1 VPQLAP
7 HVPDV
12 AETAPTQGRQHAP
25 HLANAQY
32 LAILLVVSGNL
43 ISGLRDTVP
52 AAGAA
57 YLFVNLFHMPVF
69 IILAGYFSRNFSFSK
84 GKARDLITKLAL
96 PYVLFEIAYSLLEW
110 QINGR
115 DHLTISLLD
124 PSYLTWFLLA
134 LFAWRLSTPVWQQ
147 IRWPLAVAVVVSVL
161 SYTGPLSSQLDM
173 HRVFGMTP
181 FFVLGLCLTPER
193 LAYLRLTWVRIGG
206 ALVLAAGLAASF
218 VAKDHMND
226 RWLHWRTTN
235 ADLGVSE
242 LTGSAVH
249 LGLLLAGA
257 ILAAAFLAVVP
268 RRKTWFTS
276 LGTAT
281 IYAYLLHGFVVK
293 LIQYKD
299 LDTESALQSLPGLLL
314 LLVAGAALAT
324 ILCSKPVVRTM
335 RWAVEPNLRWAFTH
349 LRRPGQPKQINP

>member
-7 HVPDV
+7 HVPDA
-12 AETAPTQGRQHAP
+12 AEALPTQSRQHAP

-52 AAGAA
+52 AAGAV
-57 YLFVNLFHMPVF
+57 YLFVNLFNMPLF
-69 IILAGYFSRNFSFSK
+69 IILAGYFSRNFSFAK
-84 GKARDLITKLAL
+84 GKARELITKLAL
-96 PYVLFEIAYSLLEW
+96 PYVLFEAAYSLLQW
-110 QINGR
+110 RMSGAG
-115 DHLTISLLD
+115 HLTISLLD
-124 PSYLTWFLLA
+124 PTYLTWFLLA

-147 IRWPLAVAVVVSVL
+147 IRWPLAVAVVISLL
-161 SYTGPLSSQLDM
+161 SYTGPLSDQLDM
-173 HRVFGMTP
+173 HRIFGMTP
-181 FFVLGLCLTPER
+181 FFVLGLCLTPEH

-206 ALVLAAGLAASF
+206 ALVLAAGLAVAF
-218 VAKDHMND
+218 LAKDHMND
-226 RWLHWRTTN
+226 RWLHWRTAN
-235 ADLGVSE
+235 ADLGVNE

-268 RRKTWFTS
+268 RRETWFTAMGS
-276 LGTAT
+276 VT

-293 LIQYKD
+293 VIQYKD
-299 LDTESALQSLPGLLL
+299 LDTKSALQNLPGLLL

-324 ILCSKPVVRTM
+324 FLCSKPAVRTM
-335 RWAVEPNLRWAFTH
+335 NWAVEPNLGWAFTR
-349 LRRPGQPKQINP
+349 LRRPGQAKQG

>member
-7 HVPDV
+7 LVPDV
-12 AETAPTQGRQHAP
+12 AESTPAQGRQHAP

-43 ISGLRDTVP
+43 ISGLRDAVP
-52 AAGAA
+52 AAGAV
-57 YLFVNLFHMPVF
+57 YLFVNLFHLPVF
-69 IILAGYFSRNFSFSK
+69 IILAGYFSRNFSFAK

-110 QINGR
+110 QMTGR
-115 DHLTISLLD
+115 GRLTISVLD

-147 IRWPLAVAVVVSVL
+147 IRWPLAVAIVISVV
-161 SYTGPLSSQLDM
+161 SYTGPLSSHLDM
-173 HRVFGMTP
+173 HRIFGMTP
-181 FFVLGLCLTPER
+181 FFVLGLCLTPEH

-206 ALVLAAGLAASF
+206 ALVLVAGLAVSF
-218 VAKDHMND
+218 FAKDHMND

-235 ADLGVSE
+235 AKLGVSE

-249 LGLLLAGA
+249 LGLLVAGA
-257 ILAAAFLAVVP
+257 VLAVAFLAVVP
-268 RRKTWFTS
+268 RRRTWFTA
-276 LGTAT
+276 LGTVT

-299 LDTESALQSLPGLLL
+299 LDTEPALENLPGLLL

-324 ILCSKPVVRTM
+324 LLCSKPVVRAT
-335 RWAVEPNLRWAFTH
+335 RWAVEPDLRWAFTR
-349 LRRPGQPKQINP
+349 LRRPGQAKQS